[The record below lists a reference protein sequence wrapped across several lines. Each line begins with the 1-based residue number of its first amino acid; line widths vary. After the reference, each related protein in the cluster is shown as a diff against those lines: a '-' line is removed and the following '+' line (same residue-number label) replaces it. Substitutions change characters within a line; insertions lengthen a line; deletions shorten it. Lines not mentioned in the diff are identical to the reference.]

1 MDIKYYTLRQASEIM
16 GIKVR
21 TVREWIRN
29 GRIKAIKIGGSNRW
43 FISRDEIERLV
54 SGKDA

>member
-1 MDIKYYTLRQASEIM
+1 MDIKYYTLRQASDIL

-21 TVREWIRN
+21 TVREWIRT
-29 GRIKAIKIGGSNRW
+29 GRINAVKIGGSNRW
-43 FISRDEIERLV
+43 FISHEELKRLV